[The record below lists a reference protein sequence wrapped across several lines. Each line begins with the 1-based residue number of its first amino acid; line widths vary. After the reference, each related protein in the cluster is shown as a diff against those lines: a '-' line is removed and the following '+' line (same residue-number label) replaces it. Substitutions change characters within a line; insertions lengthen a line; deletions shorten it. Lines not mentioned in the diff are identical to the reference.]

1 MITQILNKQHIK
13 RLAIR
18 LNIELRKESKELS
31 LMLRQISLMK
41 KILKQ
46 SCLRGFIPPIFS
58 KKLFLVF

>member
-13 RLAIR
+13 RLAVR

-41 KILKQ
+41 KILK
-46 SCLRGFIPPIFS
+46 
-58 KKLFLVF
+58 